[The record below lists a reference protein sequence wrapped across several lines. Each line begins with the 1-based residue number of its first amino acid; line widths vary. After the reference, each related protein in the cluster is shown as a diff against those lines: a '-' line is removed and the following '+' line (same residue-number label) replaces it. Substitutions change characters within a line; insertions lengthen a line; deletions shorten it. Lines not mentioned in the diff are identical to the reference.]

1 MEKISPPVQAIEDYD
16 LDQVSG
22 GAINPMDAMNIA
34 NSSYNQFSQLTSTV
48 LDPLVGIAKDEIE
61 FNKKYGPT
69 IEVLASYD
77 RSNDKNKFS
86 IFAQSW
92 NKKHPGQGHMSAELA
107 EQVLGVS
114 DSTTRAMIALL
125 PNTYAMEQA
134 LATMSNT
141 GS

>member
-1 MEKISPPVQAIEDYD
+1 MEKISPPVQAIENND
-16 LDQVSG
+16 LEQVSG
-22 GAINPMDAMNIA
+22 GAISPMDAMNIA
-34 NSSYNQFSQLTSTV
+34 SSSYSQFSQLTSTV

-86 IFAQSW
+86 FFAQSW
-92 NKKHPGQGHMSAELA
+92 NKKHPGQGYMSAELA
-107 EQVLGVS
+107 ELILSVP
-114 DSTTRAMIALL
+114 DTRMRAMIALL
-125 PNTYAMEQA
+125 PTTNSMEQA

>member
-1 MEKISPPVQAIEDYD
+1 MEKISPPVQAIENND
-16 LDQVSG
+16 LEQVSG
-22 GAINPMDAMNIA
+22 GAISPMDAMNIA
-34 NSSYNQFSQLTSTV
+34 SSSYSQFSQLTSTV

-86 IFAQSW
+86 FFAQSW
-92 NKKHPGQGHMSAELA
+92 NKKHPDQGYMSAELA
-107 EQVLGVS
+107 KRILGVS
-114 DSTTRAMIALL
+114 DQQIRAVIALL
-125 PNTYAMEQA
+125 PNTYAMVQA
-134 LATMSNT
+134 LATMPNT